1 MYHPFSILE
10 TITAAW
16 NVIKKN
22 YVTLIIYSII
32 SLVLYKIISFSTSLI
47 YFTDSTYNKII
58 IVLIMMVVQSYLTLS
73 FYKLILTLIYKEYY
87 EFEFKDI
94 IPTLK
99 MVLNFVAVALCLVVL
114 IGTVIFINLQL
125 SRFPSVIWILDKV
138 EILALIYLLTR
149 SMFCICFI
157 VDDDSGPFESL
168 RQSFSATRG
177 NFFKLSA
184 LVLIVLFFIAI
195 LLFIINEI
203 ITLFVS
209 EDSASAGYIFQIAG
223 LFWFAISFPTVQV
236 MIMTTY
242 KRLVYSHQDIDDDI
256 AETN

>member
-1 MYHPFSILE
+1 MYHPFSVIE
-10 TITAAW
+10 TIKAAW
-16 NVIKKN
+16 HVVKKN

-32 SLVLYKIISFSTSLI
+32 SLALYKIISFSTSLI

-58 IVLIMMVVQSYLTLS
+58 IVLIMMIVQSYLTLS
-73 FYKLILTLIYKEYY
+73 FYKLILTLIYREYY

-94 IPTLK
+94 VPTIK
-99 MVLNFVAVALCLVVL
+99 MVLNFVVIALCLVVL
-114 IGTVIFINLQL
+114 IGTVIFINLRL
-125 SRFPSVIWILDKV
+125 HNHDSIIWVLDKL
-138 EILALIYLLTR
+138 EIMALIYLLIR

-168 RQSFSATRG
+168 KQSFNATKG
-177 NFFKLSA
+177 NFFR
-184 LVLIVLFFIAI
+184 LIGLILMV
-195 LLFIINEI
+195 LLFIALLLFVLNEF

-209 EDSASAGYIFQIAG
+209 EDSKSADYIFEIAG
-223 LFWFAISFPTVQV
+223 LIWFAISFPTVQV

-242 KRLVYSHQDIDDDI
+242 KKLVYSHLDVDDDI